1 MRFSTINIRY
11 AIHTHT
17 SPLSVHNHHNIM
29 YILTRVL
36 FGNRHILAR
45 SDGFVKCYTKGWVNA
60 GGYVNAPFDD
70 NGTVSKNVNGKT
82 VMYKY
87 DLKIIVSRA
96 FLPDISSD
104 LDGWKAS
111 RYMHKMSHVHIG

>member
-1 MRFSTINIRY
+1 M
-11 AIHTHT
+11 
-17 SPLSVHNHHNIM
+17 SV
-29 YILTRVL
+29 LKRVL
-36 FGNRHILAR
+36 FGNRHILTR

-70 NGTVSKNVNGKT
+70 NGVSSRNVNGKT

-111 RYMHKMSHVHIG
+111 RYIDKMSHVHIG